1 MPAVDEPVRRLR
13 LAARRPAPPVGFERP
28 PRRLLV
34 ALRAA
39 AAEAAAGAAT
49 LALLEGGPRTCDG
62 LLAELAERE
71 RRANTAGREVLAARS
86 NRIDPTLSAALAT
99 ALTDIARGVHE
110 AGAWSCRSA
119 RCHPD
124 PQGSTA

>member
-1 MPAVDEPVRRLR
+1 VGAVDEPLRRLR
-13 LAARRPAPPVGFERP
+13 HAAVGPAPAVGFERA

-49 LALLEGGPRTCDG
+49 LALLEAAPRTCDG

-71 RRANTAGREVLAARS
+71 RTADMTAREVLAARS
-86 NRIDPTLSAALAT
+86 AIAGVERAL
-99 ALTDIARGVHE
+99 G
-110 AGAWSCRSA
+110 SSA
-119 RCHPD
+119 RAASAL
-124 PQGSTA
+124 QRLSLS